1 LDELRV
7 LHVADLHIDSPMR
20 GLVPYE
26 DSPVDAIRSATR
38 SAFRSIVTEAIEH
51 EVHLVVI
58 AGDLYDG
65 SWRDYNTGIFV
76 VSQLA
81 ELNESGIPVA
91 IVLGNH
97 DAESVVTKQL
107 RLPPHTVLL
116 SSSKPETWVVGET
129 GIAVHGQSYAD
140 RAIFEDLSLGYPNA
154 DPGLVNIGMLHT
166 CFDGSIGHEPYA
178 PCTLDGLRAKNYDY
192 WALGHV
198 HGYSVICEEPLAV
211 FPGNLQGRN
220 VRETG
225 AKGACLVT
233 FEDRHPR
240 VERLL
245 NNLVRWE
252 HVNIN
257 VSDARSLDDCL
268 DRCRDELSKAITT
281 GAEIYAIRV
290 EFDGTSPANRVL
302 RSQSEHLTAEVRT
315 LANNLGGTEI
325 WIEKVVVSTK
335 PVRGSLQFTGD
346 GVAGEIG
353 RVLADLQSDVPSLAR
368 IDGPRLPELSSL
380 RSQLRAA
387 GPEMRDSLNDED
399 LGEAL
404 GDAAELLA
412 ALLGGEER
420 SDAN

>member
-20 GLVPYE
+20 GLIPYV
-26 DSPVDAIRSATR
+26 DSPIDEIRSATR
-38 SAFRSIVTEAIEH
+38 SALRSIVAEAIER

-65 SWRDYNTGIFV
+65 NWRDYNTGIFV
-76 VSQLA
+76 VSQLT
-81 ELNESGIPVA
+81 ELNDSGIPVA

-107 RLPPHTVLL
+107 RLPPKTKLL
-116 SSSKPETWVVGET
+116 SANKPETWVVGET
-129 GIAVHGQSYAD
+129 GIAVHGQSYAN
-140 RAIFEDLSLGYPNA
+140 RSIFEDLSLGYPNA
-154 DPGLVNIGMLHT
+154 DPGLVNIGLLHT

-178 PCTLDGLRAKNYDY
+178 PCTLDGLRAKNYEY

-198 HGYSVICEEPLAV
+198 HGYTVICEEPLAV

-233 FEDRHPR
+233 FEDRHPQ

-252 HVNIN
+252 RVNVD
-257 VSDARSLDDCL
+257 VSDAKNLDDCI
-268 DRCRDELSKAITT
+268 DRCRDELSQAITT

-290 EFDGTSPANRVL
+290 QFVGSSPANRVL

-315 LANNLGGTEI
+315 LANNLGGAEI
-325 WIEKVVVSTK
+325 WIEQVVVSTK
-335 PVRGSLQFTGD
+335 PVRGSLQFTGE

-353 RVLADLQSDVPSLAR
+353 RVLEDLKRDVPSLAGA
-368 IDGPRLPELSSL
+368 DKPLLPELSSL
-380 RSQLRAA
+380 RNQMRAA
-387 GPEMRDSLNDED
+387 GPEMIDSLNDED

-412 ALLGGEER
+412 ALLGGEEHT
-420 SDAN
+420 DAN

>member
-1 LDELRV
+1 
-7 LHVADLHIDSPMR
+7 MR
-20 GLVPYE
+20 GLIPYV
-26 DSPVDAIRSATR
+26 DSPIDEIRSATR
-38 SAFRSIVTEAIEH
+38 SALRSIVAEAIER

-65 SWRDYNTGIFV
+65 NWRDYNTGIFV
-76 VSQLA
+76 VSQLT
-81 ELNESGIPVA
+81 ELNDSGIPVA

-107 RLPPHTVLL
+107 RLPPKTKLL
-116 SSSKPETWVVGET
+116 SANKPETWVVGET
-129 GIAVHGQSYAD
+129 GIAVHGQSYAN
-140 RAIFEDLSLGYPNA
+140 RSIFEDLSLGYPNA
-154 DPGLVNIGMLHT
+154 DPGLVNIGLLHT

-178 PCTLDGLRAKNYDY
+178 PCTLDGLRAKNYEY

-198 HGYSVICEEPLAV
+198 HGYTVICEEPLAV

-233 FEDRHPR
+233 FEDRHPQ

-252 HVNIN
+252 RVNVD
-257 VSDARSLDDCL
+257 VSDAKNLDDCI
-268 DRCRDELSKAITT
+268 DRCRDELSQAITT

-290 EFDGTSPANRVL
+290 QFVGSSPANRVL

-315 LANNLGGTEI
+315 LANNLGGAEI
-325 WIEKVVVSTK
+325 WIEQVVVSTK
-335 PVRGSLQFTGD
+335 PVRGSLQFTGE

-353 RVLADLQSDVPSLAR
+353 RVLEDLKRDVPSLAGA
-368 IDGPRLPELSSL
+368 DKPLLPELSSL
-380 RSQLRAA
+380 RNQMRAA
-387 GPEMRDSLNDED
+387 GPEMIDSLNDED

-412 ALLGGEER
+412 ALLGGEEHT
-420 SDAN
+420 DAN